1 MIVKSVFDDIQKS
14 IILQIRQ
21 AENEILICVPWL
33 TDVEILNELILKLK
47 EGLGVEL
54 LLLNDDSNRSKSE
67 HYNKIVARGGKVFL
81 VDKGIDGGIMH
92 NKFCLIDRNVLI
104 NGSYNWSNNAKKNDE
119 NITISIT
126 EDDEDYILLND
137 FYIQY
142 EKLLY
147 KYGIKDEDEDWEEVI
162 TYTEEITQKQNE
174 AGVYYELAKDYFNK
188 NDLEAA
194 LEAINESIVLS
205 PYPDQYICLMKHKIL
220 LKMKDFDQASDLL
233 FLYLNEIP
241 SNDKESK
248 AIFKSYYLFF
258 VNTII
263 AEGKNTYKLIGKLNS
278 KTRSNLG
285 YFSSLEIEPHF
296 FTYEELDTLPF

>member
-119 NITISIT
+119 NVTISIT
-126 EDDEDYILLND
+126 QDDDDFILLNG
-137 FYIQY
+137 FYNQY
-142 EKLLY
+142 QKLIY
-147 KYGIKDEDEDWEEVI
+147 KYGIRDEDEDWDKATTYVEEV
-162 TYTEEITQKQNE
+162 TQKQNE
-174 AGVYYELAKDYFNK
+174 AGFYYELASDYFTK
-188 NDLEAA
+188 NDLDSA
-194 LEAINESIVLS
+194 LESINEAIALS
-205 PYPDQYICLMKHKIL
+205 PYPNQYILLLKHKVL
-220 LKMKDFDQASDLL
+220 LKQKDFGQASEFL
-233 FLYLNEIP
+233 FLYLNEVP
-241 SNDKESK
+241 NEKEDIS
-248 AIFKSYYLFF
+248 IFKSYYKFF

-263 AEGKNTYKLIGKLNS
+263 AEGKNTYRLIGEINS
-278 KTRSNLG
+278 NTRSNLG